1 VSDILVALKLKRI
14 KQRIQQDASD
24 LMTLDQLD
32 NKNSLHASKPDIQAH
47 IQNFLSTP
55 EGQKYKAEA
64 SLQLANAYLYKIV
77 NELNQPDLTT
87 RQQMLFNLA
96 LMEILREMEKNEKI
110 LNSTQPYNDNEI
122 F

>member
-1 VSDILVALKLKRI
+1 M
-14 KQRIQQDASD
+14 KQDHW
-24 LMTLDQLD
+24 D

-55 EGQKYKAEA
+55 EGQKYKAQA
-64 SLQLANAYLYKIV
+64 SLELANAYLYKIV

-110 LNSTQPYNDNEI
+110 LNLTQQFNDNEI
-122 F
+122 S